1 MSKTLYFEGA
11 GWSGADSSKGH
22 HRQLPHPHRIPPR
35 PREETP
41 TMLLQG
47 ASRRG
52 RSGLPRNHLRHYR
65 QGKQEARPRAYLLR
79 LD

>member
-11 GWSGADSSKGH
+11 GWSGADSSKATIGNC
-22 HRQLPHPHRIPPR
+22 RIR
-35 PREETP
+35 TAFHLDPREETP
-41 TMLLQG
+41 AMLLRG

-52 RSGLPRNHLRHYR
+52 RSGLPRNHLRHHR
-65 QGKQEARPRAYLLR
+65 QGKQEARPRAYLLW